1 MGKVRK
7 SKNSCFVTIRAD
19 RNCHIYIYI
28 KVLSVSLLIE
38 DLETDAVS
46 ISDEYKRAFCLV

>member
-19 RNCHIYIYI
+19 RNCHIY
-28 KVLSVSLLIE
+28 KG
-38 DLETDAVS
+38 T
-46 ISDEYKRAFCLV
+46 KC